1 MQNRSNVTHAL
12 EQLTQKLAVMA
23 RWRQSLAIKIDI
35 AELRVE
41 LGLPDP
47 TFDDLQIEIADF
59 SRIAGALAEQ
69 MPGSLVNV
77 NHDERDAA

>member
-1 MQNRSNVTHAL
+1 MQNRCNVTDAL
-12 EQLTQKLAVMA
+12 GQLTQKLAVMA
-23 RWRQSLAIKIDI
+23 RWRESLAIKIDI
-35 AELRVE
+35 AELSVE

-47 TFDDLQIEIADF
+47 TFGDLQIEIADF
-59 SRIAGALAEQ
+59 SRMAGALAEQ

>member
-1 MQNRSNVTHAL
+1 MQNRCNVTDAL

-23 RWRQSLAIKIDI
+23 RWRESLAIKIDI
-35 AELRVE
+35 AELKVE

-47 TFDDLQIEIADF
+47 TFDNLQVEIADF
-59 SRIAGALAEQ
+59 SRMAGALAEQ

-77 NHDERDAA
+77 DRDERDAA

>member
-1 MQNRSNVTHAL
+1 MTDAL

-23 RWRQSLAIKIDI
+23 RWRESLAIKIDI
-35 AELRVE
+35 AELKVE

-47 TFDDLQIEIADF
+47 TFDNLQVEIADF
-59 SRIAGALAEQ
+59 SRMARVLAEQ

-77 NHDERDAA
+77 DHDERDAA